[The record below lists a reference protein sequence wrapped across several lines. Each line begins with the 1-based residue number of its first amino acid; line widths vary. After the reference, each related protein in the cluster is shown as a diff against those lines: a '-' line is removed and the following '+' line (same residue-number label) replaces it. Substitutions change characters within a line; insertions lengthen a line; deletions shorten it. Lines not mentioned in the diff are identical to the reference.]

1 MHYLYIFYHIPI
13 KRIKRNCV
21 RKFRKIS
28 SKASRKQKKKEKS
41 ISNPKSKE
49 TTRKTVS
56 DRSENRSKRTP
67 TPGIHAHST
76 LSKPNRVMHAHPF
89 IKNKLQKRDVHAR
102 ARGANGTQRNVEP
115 FHEYSGMPKA
125 HRESR
130 VTLERLEARSASL
143 IEVAR
148 AIDLGLTSFCGII
161 DLSRRGFR
169 PRRRCFAG
177 VTGACT

>member
-49 TTRKTVS
+49 TTRKTV
-56 DRSENRSKRTP
+56 SENRSKRTP

>member
-56 DRSENRSKRTP
+56 ENRSKRTP

-102 ARGANGTQRNVEP
+102 AAQTERNGMSNRFMNIQGCRRRTVKVESLSRGSRLDQRA
-115 FHEYSGMPKA
+115 S
-125 HRESR
+125 SR
-130 VTLERLEARSASL
+130 QRERLTSA
-143 IEVAR
+143 
-148 AIDLGLTSFCGII
+148 
-161 DLSRRGFR
+161 
-169 PRRRCFAG
+169 
-177 VTGACT
+177 

>member
-89 IKNKLQKRDVHAR
+89 IKNKLQKRDVRAR
-102 ARGANGTQRNVEP
+102 AAQTERNGMSNRFMNIQGCRRRTVKVESLSRGSRLDQRA
-115 FHEYSGMPKA
+115 S
-125 HRESR
+125 SR
-130 VTLERLEARSASL
+130 QRERLTSA
-143 IEVAR
+143 
-148 AIDLGLTSFCGII
+148 
-161 DLSRRGFR
+161 
-169 PRRRCFAG
+169 
-177 VTGACT
+177 